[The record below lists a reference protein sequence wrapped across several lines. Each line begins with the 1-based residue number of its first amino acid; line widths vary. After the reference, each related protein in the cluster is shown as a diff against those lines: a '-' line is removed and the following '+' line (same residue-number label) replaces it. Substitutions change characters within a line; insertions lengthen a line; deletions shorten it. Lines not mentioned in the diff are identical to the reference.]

1 MLDNN
6 IFDTKKLKDISR
18 SLSFYLRH
26 NPQDI
31 NIILDI
37 EGYTDVSILLSRLD
51 ISIDEL
57 DWIVENN
64 NKKRFSYNNDKSGI
78 RANQGHSLDYVKIKF
93 DKANCDILYHGT
105 SSEYVDDIL
114 SDGLKK
120 MKRTHVHLSDN
131 VDTAK
136 NVGKR
141 KLSKD
146 HVLII
151 LQIDTTGLDISI
163 SENGVY
169 QADFIPPSNITIYQC
184 QHGKQ

>member
-1 MLDNN
+1 MLVNN

-31 NIILDI
+31 NIILDT
-37 EGYTDVSILLSRLD
+37 EGYTDTSILLSRLD

-64 NKKRFSYNNDKSGI
+64 SKKRFSYNNDKSGI
-78 RANQGHSLDYVKIKF
+78 RANQGHSLDSVKLTLEKT
-93 DKANCDILYHGT
+93 NCDILYHGT

-114 SDGLKK
+114 SHGLKK
-120 MKRTHVHLSDN
+120 MNRNHVHLSDN
-131 VDTAK
+131 IETAR

-141 KLSKD
+141 KLTKNN
-146 HVLII
+146 VLTI
-151 LQIDTTGLDISI
+151 LQIDTTNIDISI

-169 QADFIPPSNITIYQC
+169 LADFIPPSNITIYQC
-184 QHGKQ
+184 QHGEQ